1 MPVVSVIVPIFN
13 SARFLPEAVESVLGQ
28 TLSDWELL
36 LADDGSKDDSLTI
49 ALGYASRHPAKVRV
63 LTHPGNTNLG
73 VSATRNLALRH
84 SQGDYVAFLD
94 SDDLWHHDKLER
106 QVRVLESNPKVG
118 MVYTKATCVDEMG
131 HPITR
136 PTSAYGICG
145 GVGNGPPN
153 EPFQAYE
160 KCLYDTVFAPA
171 MTVLARRDLI
181 EAVGGFPLELGTQ
194 CEDIVVW
201 TKIAHRAALYF
212 IPESLAS
219 YRLHPGSWT
228 SRQTALSVID
238 VHLVYLQRMVAD
250 EGMDRSIAG
259 ALDRLIDKYRQQH
272 SLSWGIRAGRMLRI
286 AAILRKHGGL
296 GYIAARCL
304 RAIGWRL
311 VRPTRR
317 LPGVTKR
324 GSQEIAR

>member
-13 SARFLPEAVESVLGQ
+13 SARFLPEAVESVLRQ

-36 LADDGSKDDSLTI
+36 LADDGSTDDSLTI

-63 LTHPGNTNLG
+63 LTHAGNTNLG

-106 QVRVLESNPKVG
+106 QVRGLESNPKVG

-131 HPITR
+131 QPITR
-136 PTSAYGICG
+136 PTTAYGIFG
-145 GVGNGPPN
+145 DVGNGPPN

-181 EAVGGFPLELGTQ
+181 EAVGGFPLELKTQ
-194 CEDIVVW
+194 CEDMVVW
-201 TKIAHRAALYF
+201 TKIARRAALYL
-212 IPESLAS
+212 IPEPLAS
-219 YRLHPGSWT
+219 YRLHQGSWT

-238 VHLVYLQRMVAD
+238 VHLVYLQRMTVD
-250 EGMDRSIAG
+250 EGMNDSIAG
-259 ALDRLIDKYRQQH
+259 ALVRLLNKYRQQKF
-272 SLSWGIRAGRMLRI
+272 LPWRTRAGR
-286 AAILRKHGGL
+286 ILGVLVILGKHGGL
-296 GYIAARCL
+296 GCLARRRLGSIGRCL
-304 RAIGWRL
+304 A
-311 VRPTRR
+311 RPKARIA
-317 LPGVTKR
+317 GVNER
-324 GSQEIAR
+324 